1 MSGIELASGSKRL
14 QVQWVPDV
22 APGTHAIRCLD
33 WDRDRFDIEFGL
45 VAGTTYNSFLIFG
58 ADKTA
63 LVDASHEK
71 FRGLYLAE
79 LNARLAA
86 AGRTL
91 DYVIVSH
98 TEPDHSGTVP
108 DVLAAHPGATVLAS
122 RVALSYLANLTH
134 APFPQAAVKAGET
147 VDLGGGHLLEFVPAP
162 NLHWPDTMFTHDPAS
177 GTLFT
182 CDAFGAHY
190 CVEAP
195 YDADLVALSPHFRFY
210 FECLML
216 PNARSVSTALRKI
229 SGLKYAT
236 IGTGHGPILRHNVK
250 DLVGKYGAWAAAAG
264 KNAAAVAVLYCSA
277 YGSERLSQSLARGI
291 TKAGGVGVEMVDL
304 LSAEPQEVAEA
315 VRDEEERRRGGVC
328 VRGGA
333 GWVVVVR
340 ACRGSRAPR
349 AGVELLSGPA
359 LSPVH
364 ASLIIPRSPLSPAP
378 LLASLGRPVVG
389 PGHHGPARRLPG
401 GPRQPG
407 HPPLQGA
414 PLAAGPGGGVVRWA
428 GRARRHAP
436 VLPGRRGRH
445 ALWRGRPAGEG
456 HAVGSH
462 LPGL

>member
-236 IGTGHGPILRHNVK
+236 IGTGHGPILRHNMK

-315 VRDEEERRRGGVC
+315 VRDEEERRRGACVC
-328 VRGGA
+328 GGGRVGGGGA
-333 GWVVVVR
+333 CV
-340 ACRGSRAPR
+340 
-349 AGVELLSGPA
+349 
-359 LSPVH
+359 
-364 ASLIIPRSPLSPAP
+364 
-378 LLASLGRPVVG
+378 
-389 PGHHGPARRLPG
+389 
-401 GPRQPG
+401 
-407 HPPLQGA
+407 
-414 PLAAGPGGGVVRWA
+414 
-428 GRARRHAP
+428 
-436 VLPGRRGRH
+436 
-445 ALWRGRPAGEG
+445 
-456 HAVGSH
+456 
-462 LPGL
+462 PGLARAQGRG